1 LRVRAG
7 PAQGAGGF
15 LPAFCG
21 AERGVQ
27 SVVFKAKSG
36 RSSYKDTPHMLQV
49 PQGTQAVLSLENK
62 SVTALNMEDQKTVE
76 TDHASE
82 GLLNMPNKGYI
93 E

>member
-1 LRVRAG
+1 MRFLRLFLLT
-7 PAQGAGGF
+7 QG
-15 LPAFCG
+15 
-21 AERGVQ
+21 
-27 SVVFKAKSG
+27 SYTKAKSG